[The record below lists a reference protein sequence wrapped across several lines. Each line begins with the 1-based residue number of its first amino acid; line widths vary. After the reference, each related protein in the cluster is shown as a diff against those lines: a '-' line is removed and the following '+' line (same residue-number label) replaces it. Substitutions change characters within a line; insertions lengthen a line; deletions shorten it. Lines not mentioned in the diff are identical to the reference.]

1 MPRLPKPVHKSAS
14 HKTAN
19 KRLPVSFGL
28 TFIGRP
34 KKSKAGCKENIYL
47 KILLV
52 PNWEMGTLGAINRSI
67 NHQAIRSFVLKPA
80 RPPSR
85 PSVSPP
91 VRQSVY
97 LGVSFRVGERVFTIK
112 GQFTVCLS
120 VSQSLPMAKHFLPT
134 FIYLCLSWFRFTRIQ
149 RQHNQRLLRLCFFW
163 LLGAAGD
170 NGGTKPCEEINQT
183 LNS

>member
-1 MPRLPKPVHKSAS
+1 MGDQRSPKQAV
-14 HKTAN
+14 
-19 KRLPVSFGL
+19 
-28 TFIGRP
+28 
-34 KKSKAGCKENIYL
+34 KKYIYL

-52 PNWEMGTLGAINRSI
+52 PTGNWEMGTLGAINRSI

-80 RPPSR
+80 R
-85 PSVSPP
+85 PP

-149 RQHNQRLLRLCFFW
+149 RQHNQRLLRLCLFW

-170 NGGTKPCEEINQT
+170 NGGTKPCEEMNQR